1 MSAADRAEVAASEFL
16 AIKDKVAAYLSAARA
31 ASADG
36 LTWQEF
42 GELLVGLLRLSIET
56 LDKTLTLTGPAKK
69 ELVLEA
75 AAALF
80 DSVADKC
87 VPLVAWPVWI
97 ILRPAI
103 RSLVLAIASGA
114 VESIL
119 NIVRGE

>member
-16 AIKDKVAAYLSAARA
+16 AIKDKVAAYLATARA

-97 ILRPAI
+97 ILRPAV

-119 NIVRGE
+119 NMVRGA

>member
-1 MSAADRAEVAASEFL
+1 MSAADQAEVAASEFL
-16 AIKDKVAAYLSAARA
+16 AIKDKVAAYLGTARA
-31 ASADG
+31 AAADG

>member
-97 ILRPAI
+97 ILRPAV

-119 NIVRGE
+119 NMVRGA